1 MRKPFSIKLS
11 VTFALLLI
19 AAVLVF
25 SLIFYKNAERQALLS
40 ATDALEANTQQ
51 MAYLLDDLFYQMD
64 ILSLQL
70 TSASDLQIYFQ
81 QNLNPSI
88 TNSEFKKV
96 VNKAAAQFATSF
108 KHSARILIYCP
119 DGSYSSIGIPSQS
132 RKMNSFFH
140 SDEFPAWYALRN
152 SFLGYITLL
161 PPQKDMWS
169 DKDCD
174 FISFIRRLNNPF
186 SFEQIGLIEIQISPS
201 LLQSIADSICFSQ
214 SKYYLLDKNGHIY
227 LSSDPDSINTADLYT
242 LEYQD
247 AQSTSFQLHSHELT
261 SAIRLEN
268 SGLVLIQSQSK
279 SEALNILGSYGIKM
293 VSICVILV
301 FLFLLLVFFL
311 IGILTRPLHDLQ
323 RALQEISPGLKTDC
337 FRDEFSFIQTS
348 FLSLKDQ
355 LDAAISEAVTAKSRQ
370 DHAQLVA
377 LQAQIDP
384 HLMFNMI
391 SVISSTAVANEDY
404 QVYDISSA
412 FSDMLRYILTD
423 PSESVSLFTEI
434 QHCRSYLSIMK
445 YRYENQLDAEI
456 ICPAAI
462 RDCPLPKLSLQPL
475 LENCFKHG
483 FNKALPPYSIRL
495 CVEEHAGGISL
506 QIRDNG
512 SGMSTAKLAE
522 LKASVLQP
530 TGAITRTD
538 SVGIGLRS
546 TYLRLQQMYKDTTM
560 DMQSAP
566 MVDFVFRCVS
576 LSRFVRKQQSD
587 VQNAESD
594 IRSADHYKRE
604 E

>member
-323 RALQEISPGLKTDC
+323 RALQEISPGLETDC

-456 ICPAAI
+456 ICPASI

-566 MVDFVFRCVS
+566 NGGFCISM
-576 LSRFVRKQQSD
+576 RFS
-587 VQNAESD
+587 
-594 IRSADHYKRE
+594 I
-604 E
+604 